1 MNILSLFDGISC
13 GRVALD
19 RAGIPVNKYY
29 ASEIDKYAIQISQK
43 NYPDIIRLGD
53 VNNWEDWDIDW
64 SSIDL
69 ILAGSP
75 CQGFSFAGKQLAFDD
90 KRSALFFRFAE
101 ILAHVQSI
109 NPDVKFL
116 LENVRM
122 KADYQNVI
130 TSVVGVE
137 PILIDSALVSAQRRR
152 RLYWCNWD
160 VEQPNDKNIF
170 LKDVVH
176 ETTNEPIGII
186 QRGRGNNTGG
196 VHTEKS
202 PTLTTCSF
210 EQNNHILYAVDNDKI
225 NPMLAPYIT
234 PFNQTLQIL
243 DRETASGKIGC
254 FHSDSQ
260 SNRVYSIHGKSVT
273 LCGEA
278 GGGAAKTGQYLFGCI
293 SPDRIKKRQNGQ
305 RFNDGEKFYTLTA
318 QDRHG
323 ILIEGYIRKLT
334 PVECERLQ
342 TLPDNYTEGV
352 SDTQRYKCLG
362 NGWTVDV
369 VAHVLGY
376 LN

>member
-53 VNNWEDWDIDW
+53 INNWENWDIDW

-101 ILAHVQSI
+101 ILSHVQSV

-122 KADYQNVI
+122 KKDYERVI

-137 PILIDSALVSAQRRR
+137 PIMINSALVSALHRE
-152 RLYWCNWD
+152 RLYWNNWQ
-160 VEQPNDKNIF
+160 VEQPQNKNIY
-170 LKDVVH
+170 LCSILQPESDVDKKYYFTSKTYDGIKKIIARSKAKGLGYH
-176 ETTNEPIGII
+176 AGII
-186 QRGRGNNTGG
+186 EDFSNQKFKNLDAWYHKGCDGKRSMFSMNG
-196 VHTEKS
+196 V
-202 PTLTTCSF
+202 CRM
-210 EQNNHILYAVDNDKI
+210 A
-225 NPMLAPYIT
+225 T
-234 PFNQTLQIL
+234 PI
-243 DRETASGKIGC
+243 
-254 FHSDSQ
+254 
-260 SNRVYSIHGKSVT
+260 
-273 LCGEA
+273 
-278 GGGAAKTGQYLFGCI
+278 
-293 SPDRIKKRQNGQ
+293 
-305 RFNDGEKFYTLTA
+305 
-318 QDRHG
+318 
-323 ILIEGYIRKLT
+323 
-334 PVECERLQ
+334 ECERLQ

-352 SDTQRYKCLG
+352 SNTQRYKCLG

-369 VAHVLGY
+369 IAHILKSM
-376 LN
+376 N